1 MAASRKTIKKLQ
13 EELDALLE
21 HGEDTLSP
29 EVLRIGQ
36 KLDKAIFTFTQ
47 SRANKKKK
55 MET

>member
-47 SRANKKKK
+47 SKANKKKK
-55 MET
+55 MEI